1 MPEPFMYFALIMR
14 PITVAY
20 SIHLSSKVSLE
31 LPWIPV
37 TSILPQLLY
46 VSHQTQEN
54 DMAGIKPSR
63 YHEFLIICTVI
74 HGF

>member
-37 TSILPQLLY
+37 TSILLQLLY

-54 DMAGIKPSR
+54 
-63 YHEFLIICTVI
+63 
-74 HGF
+74 

>member
-20 SIHLSSKVSLE
+20 SIHLSFKVSLE

-46 VSHQTQEN
+46 VSHQTQEKLTWQESSHLDSMN
-54 DMAGIKPSR
+54 
-63 YHEFLIICTVI
+63 F
-74 HGF
+74 